1 MQWESFIGHQL
12 QRKWFSNALK
22 HHRLASTFLF
32 VGPNGIGKKTFAYLV
47 AKSLLCTETPDDE
60 LACCN
65 RCETCVQ
72 LEAQTHPDLIYLA
85 RDEDKT
91 RVTMDQIVNEQSGLC
106 YELRIRPYS
115 GRRKI
120 AIIDDA
126 DTLETEQSNSLL
138 KTLEEPPP
146 GAIIFLIGTSEHLQL
161 STIRSR
167 SQIVRFAPLH
177 SAELAKLLV
186 SNKLAGSLQEATE
199 LADNSHGSLE
209 LAKQF
214 QDSSFN
220 DFRSQLVG
228 RLQQRPMNFVGL
240 CKFISDHLKNEVGE
254 GQERRNRL
262 RWIFDETT
270 EILRSALHQRVG
282 ASHSNRPS
290 TSPFA
295 FLDISA
301 LTKLIELT
309 IKAREDISRFI
320 APVAIIEAWTAEFT
334 SIAQA

>member
-12 QRKWFSNALK
+12 QRKWFSNALE

-32 VGPNGIGKKTFAYLV
+32 VGPNGIGKRTFAYLV
-47 AKSLLCTETPDDE
+47 AKSLLCTETPADE
-60 LACCN
+60 LSCCN

-72 LEAQTHPDLIYLA
+72 LEAKTHPDLIYLA

-126 DTLETEQSNSLL
+126 DTLESEQSNSLL

-177 SAELAKLLV
+177 SAELAELLV
-186 SNKLAGSLQEATE
+186 NNKMAGSMQEATE
-199 LADNSHGSLE
+199 LANNSHGSLE
-209 LAKQF
+209 LVQQF

-220 DFRSQLVG
+220 DFRSQFVA
-228 RLQQRPMNFVGL
+228 RLKQRPINFVGL
-240 CKFISDHLKNEVGE
+240 CKFISDHLKNDVSE
-254 GQERRNRL
+254 GQQRRNRL

-270 EILRSALHQRVG
+270 EILRAALYQRIG
-282 ASHSNRPS
+282 ASHAAPASS
-290 TSPFA
+290 SPFA
-295 FLDISA
+295 FLDLNT

-309 IKAREDISRFI
+309 IKAREDVSRFI

-334 SIAQA
+334 NVAQA

>member
-1 MQWESFIGHQL
+1 MQWESFIGHKL

-32 VGPNGIGKKTFAYLV
+32 VGPNGIGKRTFAYLV

-60 LACCN
+60 LTCCN

-85 RDEDKT
+85 RNEEKT
-91 RVTMDQIVNEQSGLC
+91 RVTIDQIVNEQSGLC

-126 DTLETEQSNSLL
+126 DTLESEQSNSLL

-146 GAIIFLIGTSEHLQL
+146 GAIIFLIGTSEYLQL

-177 SAELAKLLV
+177 SAELAELLV
-186 SNKLAGSLQEATE
+186 SNNMANSLQEAAV
-199 LADNSHGSLE
+199 LANNSHGSLE

-220 DFRSQLVG
+220 DFRNQFVA
-228 RLQQRPMNFVGL
+228 RLMQRPMNFVGL
-240 CKFISDHLKNEVGE
+240 CKFISDHVKNEVGD
-254 GQERRNRL
+254 GQPRRNRL

-270 EILRSALHQRVG
+270 AILRVALHQRVR
-282 ASHSNRPS
+282 ASHAS
-290 TSPFA
+290 TASMSPFA
-295 FLDISA
+295 FLDINT

-320 APVAIIEAWTAEFT
+320 APVAIIESWTAEFT
-334 SIAQA
+334 NIAQA